1 MIDVENQNWMEGF
14 VKESANYGLNPD
26 QTKELLANATHFHM
40 YKESEA
46 YRDGFDKEAQRF
58 GGLGKA
64 LKGLF
69 GKGKAKAPKVNSPK
83 LGPVKP
89 LGGKAPRVPAT
100 GAGAAAAGMGAI
112 KPIGTTAAKAK
123 ATAGAGAAAGAGK
136 KMKVNSESLNKAKDT
151 AAASRGAGS
160 KSTNSQKSTTP
171 KDTAG
176 ETAAAGA
183 EQSKGFF
190 SGTGSGLKTMGTL
203 GLGGAGMYGLG
214 KAQEGI
220 ENLSKGED
228 ELAMQ
233 SIMEGGGSE
242 SSKMRQ
248 MQMMLKQKAQRD
260 FNAARDTYGFG
271 KDKGGGGR
279 NFYGMKDIYSGAGM

>member
-112 KPIGTTAAKAK
+112 KPIGTTAAKA
-123 ATAGAGAAAGAGK
+123 TGAASKAAPASGAASGA
-136 KMKVNSESLNKAKDT
+136 SKAKST
-151 AAASRGAGS
+151 AKADP
-160 KSTNSQKSTTP
+160 KSTTSSQKSTTP